1 MPLKRAGGAA
11 TANLNRVEFSMQDV
25 VTGASVSCK
34 VSEDALR
41 KLSGGASSITSLMAM
56 FKEHRAEVERLA
68 SDKYDRRHAS
78 PHVQETDF

>member
-1 MPLKRAGGAA
+1 MPLKREDGAP
-11 TANLNRVEFSMQDV
+11 TVSLNRVEFSMQDV

-34 VSEDALR
+34 VSEGALR
-41 KLSGGASSITSLMAM
+41 KLSGGASSITSLVTM
-56 FKEHRAEVERLA
+56 FKEHRAELEKLA

>member
-1 MPLKRAGGAA
+1 MPLKRAGVAPK
-11 TANLNRVEFSMQDV
+11 ANLNRVEFSMQDV